1 MAHRILPALPV
12 DALLDDVLGALR
24 TSPNLVLEAPPGT
37 GKTTR
42 VPPALLGLGGH
53 VLVLEPRRIAA
64 RMAAR
69 RVAAEMGEAVGE
81 TVGYQVR
88 FDEVSG
94 PRTRLRFLTEGVL
107 VRRLLNDGNL
117 NGVAAVCLDEF
128 HERHLDGDLAMAL
141 LRRLQRTRRP
151 DLKLVAMSATL
162 ASSSVASFL
171 GGCPI
176 LRSEGRPFDL
186 AVEYR
191 PYSAAPLERQ
201 VLEPVERLTEAG
213 TSGDVLVFLPGAAEI
228 AQCARAV
235 ESLARSRGIDV
246 LPLHGSLPAGE
257 QDRAVA
263 PSARRKLIL
272 STNVAESSITV
283 EGVRAVI
290 DSGLARFAGDS
301 PWTGLP
307 TLTIGKIAQASATQR
322 AGRAGRTGPGRVVRL
337 YTAGDLRRRPQEET
351 PEILRRELSQL
362 VLNLHA
368 AGVSDPRALDWLDA
382 PPEAALAAAEELLLD
397 LNAFSKAQR
406 VRRAPPDSI
415 RSGSRRTPSCAGYLQ
430 EARLTPLGRAMTRYP
445 LHPRL
450 GRLVVEGVNRG
461 AGREACLAAAWLSS
475 GARCPSPDF
484 LAALE
489 TDAPFEVRT
498 IARQLERVAR
508 PEASSGEDEDGLA
521 QALLRA
527 FPDRVARTKPSGQL
541 ALCNGDHARFA
552 GANPPEF
559 LLALDV
565 ESRAGA
571 AQPLVRLFCP
581 IRPDWLLEGCQAV
594 ESVVWNARAERVEAR
609 GALVYRQLAI
619 EETDSGAPDPE
630 RAETLLAE
638 YALQAGLGRFTDE
651 VALREL
657 LARTAFAAAHG
668 PIRRLEPTDAEACLR
683 ELCRGCR
690 GFAQL
695 REACAG
701 FLSLL
706 ETKAGNPVLLEERAP
721 SRLRLPNGRAA
732 RIHYEPDQ
740 PPWAASRMQDFFG
753 LAATPRIGRG
763 STPLTLKLLA
773 PNQRPVQ
780 TTSDLAGFWE
790 RLYPSLRRELSR
802 RYPKHRWPE
811 KPA

>member
-1 MAHRILPALPV
+1 MAPQMLPALPV
-12 DALLDDVLGALR
+12 DALLDDVLDALR
-24 TSPNLVLEAPPGT
+24 TSPNLVLEAPPGA

-42 VPPALLGLGGH
+42 VPPALLGLGGQ

-81 TVGYQVR
+81 TVGYHVR
-88 FDEVSG
+88 FDEAAG

-117 NGVAAVCLDEF
+117 AGVAAVCLDEF
-128 HERHLDGDLAMAL
+128 HERHLDGDLALAL
-141 LRRLQRTRRP
+141 LLRLQRTRRP

-176 LRSEGRPFDL
+176 LRSEGRLFDL
-186 AVEYR
+186 AMEHR
-191 PYSAAPLERQ
+191 PYSAAPLEQQ
-201 VLEPVERLTEAG
+201 VLEAVDRLTEAG
-213 TSGDVLVFLPGAAEI
+213 SSGDVLVFLPGAAEI

-246 LPLHGSLPAGE
+246 LPLHGSLSAGE
-257 QDRAVA
+257 QDRAVS

-307 TLTIGKIAQASATQR
+307 TLTLGKIAHASATQR

-337 YTAGDLRRRPQEET
+337 YSADDLHRRPQEET

-362 VLNLHA
+362 VLDLHA
-368 AGVSDPRALDWLDA
+368 AGVSDSRALDWLNA
-382 PPEAALAAAEELLLD
+382 PPETALAAAENLLGDLD
-397 LNAFSKAQR
+397 ALS
-406 VRRAPPDSI
+406 PEGP
-415 RSGSRRTPSCAGYLQ
+415 
-430 EARLTPLGRAMTRYP
+430 LTPLGRAMTRYP

-450 GRLVVEGVNRG
+450 ARLVVEGINRG

-489 TDAPFEVRT
+489 TDAPFEVRA

-508 PEASSGEDEDGLA
+508 PKASCGGDEDALA

-541 ALCNGDHARFA
+541 AMCNGDHARFA

-565 ESRAGA
+565 EDRAGP
-571 AQPLVRLFCP
+571 AQPRVRLYCP
-581 IRPDWLLEGCQAV
+581 ILPDWLLEGCRAV
-594 ESVVWNARAERVEAR
+594 ESVEWNARAERAEAR
-609 GALVYRQLAI
+609 SALVYRQLVVD
-619 EETDSGAPDPE
+619 ETFSGDPDPA
-630 RAETLLAE
+630 RAAALLAE
-638 YALQAGLGRFTDE
+638 YALQAGIGRFADE
-651 VALREL
+651 DALREL
-657 LARTAFAAAHG
+657 LARTAFAATHG
-668 PIRRLEPTDAEACLR
+668 PIRRLEEPDAAGCLR
-683 ELCRGCR
+683 ELCQGCR

-695 REACAG
+695 REACSG
-701 FLSLL
+701 FLPLL
-706 ETKAGNPVLLEERAP
+706 ATKAGNPVLLEELAP
-721 SRLRLPNGRAA
+721 SRLHLPNGRET

-740 PPWAASRMQDFFG
+740 PPWAASRLQDFFG
-753 LAATPRIGRG
+753 WAETPRIGRG

-780 TTSDLAGFWE
+780 TTSDLAGFWA
-790 RLYPSLRRELSR
+790 RLYPNLRRELSR

-811 KPA
+811 NPV